1 MREISNPRLLAFEVL
16 TEVEINNLYSNLVL
30 PQWLSRS
37 DLSKEDRALA
47 TELVYGSLRMRGRHD
62 SLISKVSSR
71 SLADIDPKVVICLR
85 LGIHQLTQMRI
96 PSHAAIFETV
106 ELAKRVVGQSSATFV
121 NAILR
126 NVDGRRSEEVALD
139 SLTIEDLATEYS
151 HPEWIVSSYMDSLK
165 SKTEVIELL
174 RANNKAASPNLVAWP
189 GLSTLDELISSGADI
204 LSGSRNGAVFDGNPG
219 EIPAIR
225 ERRAGV
231 QDLGSQIVVEKF
243 LDTFEDGLRW
253 LDMCAGPGG
262 KAAYISAF
270 IEQNS
275 GDFIANEISEHRAA
289 LVNQVV
295 KTHQVTNFDARNL
308 PESLGS
314 FDRILLDAPCTG
326 IGALRRRPEV
336 RWRRTVGDLK
346 NLTQLQGEL
355 LDAAAA
361 RLKPYGILAYVTC
374 SSHQAETTF
383 QTRSFLKRHPNF
395 ERVTVND
402 NRSDTLG
409 DLQLWTHR
417 DNCDA
422 MYLSMMRKVG

>member
-16 TEVEINNLYSNLVL
+16 TEVEINNLYSNIVL
-30 PQWLSRS
+30 PQWLNRSNLSR
-37 DLSKEDRALA
+37 EDRALA

-62 SLISKVSSR
+62 SLISKVSTR
-71 SLADIDPKVVICLR
+71 SLGDIDQKVLICLR
-85 LGIHQLTQMRI
+85 IGIHQLTQMRI

-106 ELAKRVVGQSSATFV
+106 ELAKRVVGQSSGTFV

-126 NVDGRRSEEVALD
+126 SIDGTTSNEVESTST
-139 SLTIEDLATEYS
+139 SLEDLAREYS
-151 HPEWIVSSYMDSLK
+151 HPEWIISSYMDSLK
-165 SKTEVIELL
+165 SKTEVIKLL
-174 RANNKAASPNLVAWP
+174 QANNKAASPNLVAWP

-219 EIPAIR
+219 EIPAVR

-295 KTHQVTNFDARNL
+295 KKHQVTNFDARNL

-346 NLTQLQGEL
+346 NLTALQAEL

-417 DNCDA
+417 DHCDA

>member
-16 TEVEINNLYSNLVL
+16 TEVEINNLYSNIVL
-30 PQWLSRS
+30 PQWLNRSNLSR
-37 DLSKEDRALA
+37 EDRALA

-62 SLISKVSSR
+62 SLISKVSTR
-71 SLADIDPKVVICLR
+71 SLGDIDQKVLICLR
-85 LGIHQLTQMRI
+85 IGIHQLTQMRI

-106 ELAKRVVGQSSATFV
+106 ELAKRVVGQSSGTFV

-126 NVDGRRSEEVALD
+126 SIDGTTSKEVALN
-139 SLTIEDLATEYS
+139 STSIEDLAREYS
-151 HPEWIVSSYMDSLK
+151 HPEWIISSYMDSLK
-165 SKTEVIELL
+165 SKTEVIKLL
-174 RANNKAASPNLVAWP
+174 QANNKAASPNLVAWP

-219 EIPAIR
+219 EIPAVR

-295 KTHQVTNFDARNL
+295 KKHQVTNFDARNL

-346 NLTQLQGEL
+346 NLTALQGEL

-417 DNCDA
+417 DHCDEIGRA
-422 MYLSMMRKVG
+422 HV

>member
-62 SLISKVSSR
+62 SLISKVSTR

-126 NVDGRRSEEVALD
+126 NVDGRRSDEVALD
-139 SLTIEDLATEYS
+139 SLSIEDLATEYS

-417 DNCDA
+417 DHCDA
-422 MYLSMMRKVG
+422 MYLSMMRKIG

>member
-417 DNCDA
+417 DHCDA